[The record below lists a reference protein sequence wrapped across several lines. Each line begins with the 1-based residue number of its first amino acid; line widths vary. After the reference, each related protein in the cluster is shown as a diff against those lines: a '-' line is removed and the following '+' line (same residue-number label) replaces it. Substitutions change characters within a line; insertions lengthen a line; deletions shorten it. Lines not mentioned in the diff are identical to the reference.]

1 MQNRIQVRRDRPSA
15 LSWAVA
21 LMVTMLAVWLITL
34 NAPAAQKAADAAAQ
48 PRVTREVDFQGL
60 TVYFA
65 DLGAFE
71 SEWQARVS
79 AAEYAQRGAA
89 GVVRESGGEYRVLGA
104 GYTLEAD
111 AKRIAEKLGQQEGI
125 STGVIPMS
133 APTVSLRI
141 TASEPD
147 AEAIVSADLILRQ
160 QLTQLN
166 SMALQV
172 DRGEISFASART
184 LSRVAASEIRDAR
197 RSLEEIPGGEDQPV
211 CAALIGQLSALEKD
225 LSGVTKS
232 LSAGAELS
240 GQLRCCH
247 VSGMLRLIDFLNALC
262 GAAG

>member
-1 MQNRIQVRRDRPSA
+1 MQKRVQVRRDRPSV

-34 NAPAAQKAADAAAQ
+34 STPDAEKIADAATG
-48 PRVTREVDFQGL
+48 PRVTREVDFQGM
-60 TVYFA
+60 TVWFA

-79 AAEYAQRGAA
+79 AAEYALRGAA
-89 GVVRESGGEYRVLGA
+89 GVVREDGGEYRVLGA

-125 STGVIPMS
+125 SAGVIAMN

-141 TASEPD
+141 TASEGD
-147 AEAIVSADLILRQ
+147 VETIVNADLILRQ

-184 LSRVAASEIRDAR
+184 LSRVAASEIRKAR
-197 RSLEEIPGGEDQPV
+197 ENLEEIPGGEQQPV
-211 CAALIGQLSALEKD
+211 CAALIEQLSALEEE

-232 LSAGAELS
+232 LKTGAELS

-247 VSGMLRLIDFLNALC
+247 VSGMLRLIDFLNGLH
-262 GAAG
+262 GTPG